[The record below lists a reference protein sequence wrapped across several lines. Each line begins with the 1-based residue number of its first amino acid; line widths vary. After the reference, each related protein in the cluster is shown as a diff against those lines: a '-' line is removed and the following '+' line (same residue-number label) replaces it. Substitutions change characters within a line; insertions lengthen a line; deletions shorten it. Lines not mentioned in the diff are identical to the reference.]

1 MARPIKE
8 TPILYGNDAI
18 RFAERA
24 EKVENMSI
32 EQRAENRRQ
41 LEECIANAK
50 KYIEV
55 CW

>member
-24 EKVENMSI
+24 RQVERMTH
-32 EQRAENRRQ
+32 EERAANRKR
-41 LEECIANAK
+41 LAEGCERAK

>member
-8 TPILYGNDAI
+8 TPILYGADAI

-24 EKVENMSI
+24 EKVERMSQ
-32 EQRAENRRQ
+32 EQRAENRKQ
-41 LEECIANAK
+41 LEERVANAK
-50 KYIEV
+50 SYINV